1 MIGCGVNAQPYAEWT
16 IGELPRVF
24 TRTCDFLEKRCIKTP
39 KPVGDAGALVA
50 YYENDPAMDKLWLP
64 MFFLR
69 ALHATIGMPR
79 SLLPIRLKF
88 RPKNVLFQ
96 NSKFT
101 SRCPAIGYGVTQCRS
116 GDAWLK
122 CDIIG

>member
-1 MIGCGVNAQPYAEWT
+1 MQNGQSVNCLVYLSGHA
-16 IGELPRVF
+16 ILS
-24 TRTCDFLEKRCIKTP
+24 EKRHTKIP
-39 KPVGDAGALVA
+39 KVVRDTGAFVA
-50 YYENDPAMDKLWLP
+50 NHENDPAMDKLWWP

-69 ALHATIGMPR
+69 SLHATIDIPR
-79 SLLPIRLKF
+79 SLLPIRLQL
-88 RPKNVLFQ
+88 RPKNVLSQ